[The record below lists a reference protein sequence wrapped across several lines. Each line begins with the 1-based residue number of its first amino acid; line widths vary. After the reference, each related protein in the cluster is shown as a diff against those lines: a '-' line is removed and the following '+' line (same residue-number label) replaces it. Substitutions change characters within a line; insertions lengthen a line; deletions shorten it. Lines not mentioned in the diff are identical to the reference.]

1 MLKRFNI
8 LLIEP
13 SDLIA
18 DGLTALLEESG
29 NFVISNRLTS
39 IAEFNKK
46 EHTGTDIT
54 IIDTISL
61 KFDQYSEVR
70 SIIPSETSSHIV
82 ALITTL
88 PNNKRLHFFDSY
100 FSIWDSRKEIM
111 EKLLLLFNNEDT
123 PDNKTIED
131 CNALSQR
138 EKEVLVAVATGLTNK
153 EIADKLHLSI
163 HTVTTHRKNISRKTG
178 INSISGI
185 TVYAIINKLVDLHD
199 L

>member
-29 NFVISNRLTS
+29 NFVISNRLS
-39 IAEFNKK
+39 SVAEFNKK
-46 EHTGTDIT
+46 EHSGTDLT
-54 IIDTISL
+54 IVDTIAL

-88 PNNKRLHFFDSY
+88 PNNKRLHLFDSY
-100 FSIWDSRKEIM
+100 FSIWDNRKEII

-131 CNALSQR
+131 SNALSQR
-138 EKEVLVAVATGLTNK
+138 EKEVLVAVAAGLTNK

-178 INSISGI
+178 INSISGL